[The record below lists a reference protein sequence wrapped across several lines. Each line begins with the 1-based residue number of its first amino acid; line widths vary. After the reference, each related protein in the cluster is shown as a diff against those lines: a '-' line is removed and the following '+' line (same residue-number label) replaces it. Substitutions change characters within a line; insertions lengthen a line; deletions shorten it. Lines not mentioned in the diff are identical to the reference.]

1 MKLRAARLH
10 SCAHR
15 AFLLRVHQLDYPR
28 RRLAIGIAA
37 LAGFVDAVGYL
48 SAGGYFT
55 SFMSGNTTRLG
66 VDFASDT
73 VRAAIPIG
81 LIAGFVTGV
90 VLGALVA
97 EIGEQWRK
105 TRVLALATG
114 LLVAAALFEPIW
126 HPAFLGAAVLAMGAL
141 NNVFRRNGEVAVG
154 VTYMTGALVRFG
166 QGLSALISGRAVEGR
181 LSAGGLWL
189 GLATGATMG
198 ATAFSAIQRET
209 PWIAAIAAAVLLFA
223 AWRVEQNSD
232 QTSS

>member
-1 MKLRAARLH
+1 M
-10 SCAHR
+10 
-15 AFLLRVHQLDYPR
+15 HQLDHPR

-66 VDFASDT
+66 VDLAGDIP
-73 VRAAIPIG
+73 RAVIPVG

-97 EIGEQWRK
+97 EIDERWRK
-105 TRVLALATG
+105 TRVLALATL
-114 LLVAAALFEPIW
+114 LLVAAALMEPIW
-126 HPAFLGAAVLAMGAL
+126 HPAFLGAAVLSMGAL

-166 QGLSALISGRAVEGR
+166 QGLSAWISGRPVEGR

-189 GLATGATMG
+189 GLATGATVG
-198 ATAFSAIQRET
+198 ATAFGSLHRVAL
-209 PWIAAIAAAVLLFA
+209 WIASVAAIALLFA
-223 AWRVEQNSD
+223 AWRIERRSD
-232 QTSS
+232 QMSS